1 MKALKGKKSWTI
13 LTALVLILGLG
24 ASRAWAWGSA
34 TPTCIDD
41 RLNRQ
46 GLGQKNRY

>member
-24 ASRAWAWGSA
+24 ASQAWAWGSA
-34 TPTCIDD
+34 THTYIDD